1 MIGPERFEDLVR
13 DEPNFRSRRAHV
25 EVAALPATS
34 PQMIRRCQQ
43 DRFEAYWPTDV

>member
-25 EVAALPATS
+25 EVAAVPATS
-34 PQMIRRCQQ
+34 PQVMRCFQSF
-43 DRFEAYWPTDV
+43 RSTTRTRIAL